1 MPLRLSKALLVAI
14 GCALALAACS
24 RIDLAYRNLD
34 RLVPWS
40 LGDYLAMNS
49 EQKAM
54 LDDRLREHLAWH
66 CKTQL
71 PGYLDWLDR
80 VRGMV
85 ADDQVTDQ
93 ALQQRTREAREAIG
107 RVAEEITPS
116 ATELLRGMSDA
127 QVAEMREA
135 FREDISE
142 RQKKYVDTPL
152 DKQIARRTERMEKR
166 LTPWFGELTAVQK
179 QRVQA
184 WSQALGDQ
192 NREWIANR
200 AHWQQQLLLAMNQ
213 RNDASFE
220 PRLATLLQRKESLWT
235 PEYRAAYQNTEQQ
248 ARSLLVDLVHQS
260 TPQQRRYLLERLSKV
275 RTDFSE
281 LKCLTRPPGAGRRT
295 SGGRRACGR

>member
-93 ALQQRTREAREAIG
+93 SLQQRTREAREAIG

-260 TPQQRRYLLERLSKV
+260 TPQQRRYLLKRLSKV

-281 LKCLTRPPGAGRRT
+281 LKCLKG
-295 SGGRRACGR
+295 